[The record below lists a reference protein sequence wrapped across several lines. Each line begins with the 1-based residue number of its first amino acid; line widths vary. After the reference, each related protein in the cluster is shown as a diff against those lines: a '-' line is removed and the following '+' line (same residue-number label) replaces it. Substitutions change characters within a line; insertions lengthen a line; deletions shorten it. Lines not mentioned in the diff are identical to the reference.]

1 MSGNPIKRHPIVT
14 LGIMLFVAVVAL
26 VALRL
31 SSGAKSDP
39 RKNRILTVGTMSPI
53 KQDLDVRL
61 TYTADLI
68 PNQLVNIFSRVD
80 GYIAKIYVDKG
91 DLVKAN
97 QLLVEIDHTDYVHAV
112 NQAKANLLSAKAKV
126 VQQEAAVR
134 NAALTLDRMQALIKD
149 QFVSQQDLD
158 TAMVNRDAALAL
170 QDSLRAQVQ
179 QMDVALA
186 QAVTNLAYAS
196 IRAPFAGYIAERN
209 LDPGAYVSGTTASTS
224 TMSRGI
230 LSVHDV
236 ETVRTLIEVV
246 EKDVPLVKVGQ
257 RADVRAEAYPN
268 EVFEGTVTRIVQAL
282 NRATRTMTVEVDLP
296 NKDHRLKGGMFAR
309 VEVLVGKHP
318 QAIQIPLD
326 AVSRLEE
333 SQYVYVVKDGK
344 AHQVPVELGARAEN
358 RVEVVTGLT
367 GDEQV
372 IVSGKDLVSEGAA
385 VQTQP
390 MDTVKR
396 ES

>member
-112 NQAKANLLSAKAKV
+112 NQAKANVLSAKAKV
-126 VQQEAAVR
+126 VQQDAAVR

-179 QMDVALA
+179 QMAVALA
-186 QAVTNLAYAS
+186 QAETNLAYS
-196 IRAPFAGYIAERN
+196 YIRAPFAGYIAERN

-230 LSVHDV
+230 LSIHDV

-246 EKDVPLVKVGQ
+246 EKDVPLIKIGQ

>member
-1 MSGNPIKRHPIVT
+1 MHKRNAT
-14 LGIMLFVAVVAL
+14 LTAAILLALGGCAVGPDYVRPDSPL
-26 VALRL
+26 V
-31 SSGAKSDP
+31 P
-39 RKNRILTVGTMSPI
+39 
-53 KQDLDVRL
+53 
-61 TYTADLI
+61 ADYKYASAGDY
-68 PNQLVNIFSRVD
+68 QRGRVD
-80 GYIAKIYVDKG
+80 PKFW
-91 DLVKAN
+91 
-97 QLLVEIDHTDYVHAV
+97 
-112 NQAKANLLSAKAKV
+112 
-126 VQQEAAVR
+126 
-134 NAALTLDRMQALIKD
+134 TLFD
-149 QFVSQQDLD
+149 
-158 TAMVNRDAALAL
+158 
-170 QDSLRAQVQ
+170 
-179 QMDVALA
+179 
-186 QAVTNLAYAS
+186 
-196 IRAPFAGYIAERN
+196 
-209 LDPGAYVSGTTASTS
+209 DP
-224 TMSRGI
+224 
-230 LSVHDV
+230 
-236 ETVRTLIEVV
+236 TLIEVV
-246 EKDVPLVKVGQ
+246 EKDVPLIKIGQ

>member
-1 MSGNPIKRHPIVT
+1 MSANLIKRHPIVT
-14 LGIMLFVAVVAL
+14 LGIMLLVAVVAL

-39 RKNRILTVGTMSPI
+39 RKNRILTVGTMNPI

-134 NAALTLDRMQALIKD
+134 NATLTLDRMQALIKD

-158 TAMVNRDAALAL
+158 TALVNRDAALAL

-236 ETVRTLIEVV
+236 ETIRTLIEVV

-358 RVEVVTGLT
+358 RVEVVKGLA

-372 IVSGKDLVSEGAA
+372 IVSGKDLVSEGAP

-390 MDTVKR
+390 MDAVKR

>member
-1 MSGNPIKRHPIVT
+1 MSVNLIRRHPIVT
-14 LGIMLFVAVVAL
+14 LGIMLFVAVLAL

-158 TAMVNRDAALAL
+158 TALVNRDAALAL

-358 RVEVVTGLT
+358 RVEVVKGLA

>member
-158 TAMVNRDAALAL
+158 TALVNRDAALAL

-358 RVEVVTGLT
+358 RVEVVKGLA

>member
-112 NQAKANLLSAKAKV
+112 NQAKANVLSAKAKV
-126 VQQEAAVR
+126 VQQDAAVR

-158 TAMVNRDAALAL
+158 TALVNRDAALAL

-358 RVEVVTGLT
+358 RVEVVKGLA